1 MRTVFYVSHSF
12 CRYVIACLLV
22 LAVLFMIAKNYG
34 FNPDKLEFLRSI
46 YIGRSNSN
54 VLGIYFKYSFKSVY
68 LQNEKRI
75 WEMADGY
82 CQVFN
87 DCGIVIFCI

>member
-1 MRTVFYVSHSF
+1 MVQTKHCDEKIKEYDWLVCNMRTVFYVSHSF

-46 YIGRSNSN
+46 YRTQQLQRSGN
-54 VLGIYFKYSFKSVY
+54 IF
-68 LQNEKRI
+68 
-75 WEMADGY
+75 
-82 CQVFN
+82 QVF
-87 DCGIVIFCI
+87 I